1 MKLSN
6 LFFIAGVFAFIII
19 LVAAVQGI
27 INYFW
32 FEDIYSSKIVLGL
45 SMLVFFINMVT
56 CCLSSAGVCDE
67 GEEEIYRNLLFEKKK
82 LIICVEIH
90 IFTLQDEEYCTDCTA
105 VGWIEKY

>member
-6 LFFIAGVFAFIII
+6 IFFIAGVFAFIII

-45 SMLVFFINMVT
+45 SMLVFYINMVT
-56 CCLSSAGVCDE
+56 CCLSAAGVCDE
-67 GEEEIYRNLLFEKKK
+67 GEEE
-82 LIICVEIH
+82 EI
-90 IFTLQDEEYCTDCTA
+90 
-105 VGWIEKY
+105 